1 MSEPYSIKVHNLE
14 MCNCDHGC
22 GCQFEGY
29 PNYGNCA
36 GASWGTR
43 VVMEVI
49 EGHYGDT
56 DLTGTRVVI
65 GVKWPKAIHEGHVQA
80 VMLIDE
86 SAKPE
91 QVQGLAMIFSGQAG
105 GMPWEALGGTLDSV
119 EGPILTKVEMTVDG
133 NHSSF
138 SIPDVAQAQMTP
150 LKDVMSGEDKNVHI
164 VYPSG
169 GFIWN
174 DGHIGTTG
182 AMRFNYGNV
191 SFEHPGHFA
200 AYATPTWTNQ
210 S

>member
-14 MCNCDHGC
+14 TCNCNHGC
-22 GCQFEGY
+22 GCQFQGY
-29 PNYGNCA
+29 PDAGNCQA
-36 GASWGTR
+36 LLGY
-43 VVMEVI
+43 EVI

-65 GVKWPKAIHEGHVQA
+65 GVKWPKAIHEGHGQA
-80 VMLIDE
+80 AMFIDE
-86 SAKPE
+86 SASPE

-119 EGPILTKVEMTVDG
+119 EGPILTKVEMKVDG

-138 SIPDVAQAQMTP
+138 SIADVAQAQMTP

-164 VYPSG
+164 VYPTG
-169 GFIWN
+169 GFVWD

-182 AMRFNYGNV
+182 SMRFDYGNV
-191 SFEHPGHFA
+191 SFEHPGRFA

-210 S
+210 P